1 MAISWL
7 KSSKNAGVYYG
18 FFLPAAFLLCLA
30 LLVGTIFVGKDQTE
44 KSLKCGMDFIRGAG
58 YAKITSEKLQP
69 PPSSQPPQPPFPR
82 PQLQPPPQPSPQP
95 QMDTQPPPSPHPI
108 LPRQPEMQTP
118 PEPPPAVQPSP
129 EPHIHEGE
137 QMCLSQS
144 ECRPPGSEALP
155 KGLVANTSDLQM
167 QPLWGHRKKVNSTTS
182 LFTAAV
188 GIKQKETV
196 DKMVRK
202 FLSSDF
208 SVMLFHYDG
217 IVDAWKDLDWANNV
231 VHVSAVNQTK
241 WWFAKRFLHPDIVTE
256 YGYIFVWDED
266 LGVDNFDPDRYL
278 SLVKDEGLE
287 ISQPALDTR
296 SEIHHMI
303 TARWSNSTVHRR
315 TKPNS
320 KHGCNSTSD
329 YPPCAGWIEVMAPV
343 FSRAAW
349 RCIWYMIQSDLNH
362 GWGLDILFGYCA
374 QGDRTKTVGVVD
386 AEYII
391 HYGFPTF
398 GEPQNE
404 ENPNPTEPNARLEVR
419 RHSHHEYKIFK
430 KRWQEAAKEDESWVD
445 PYPDTWN
452 YSII

>member
-1 MAISWL
+1 MAVSWL
-7 KSSKNAGVYYG
+7 KNSKNAGVYYG

-69 PPSSQPPQPPFPR
+69 PPSSQSPQPPIPR

-95 QMDTQPPPSPHPI
+95 QTDTQPPPSPQSIP
-108 LPRQPEMQTP
+108 PMQPEMQTP
-118 PEPPPAVQPSP
+118 PEPPPPMQPSP
-129 EPHIHEGE
+129 EPHFHEGE

-167 QPLWGHRKKVNSTTS
+167 QPLWGLRKKVKFTTS

-256 YGYIFVWDED
+256 YSYIFVWDED

-287 ISQPALDTR
+287 ISQPALDTTR

-386 AEYII
+386 AEYIV

-398 GEPQNE
+398 GEPQNKVTLMFICKLPILILPSQGSIPYNIFHTTIE
-404 ENPNPTEPNARLEVR
+404 RLK
-419 RHSHHEYKIFK
+419 S
-430 KRWQEAAKEDESWVD
+430 
-445 PYPDTWN
+445 N
-452 YSII
+452 